1 MRKLLPLVLLLLSGA
16 SRQNPERVVAV
27 TIDDLPVVSV
37 ASDWSSVTERL
48 LGALREHKVPA
59 VGFVNEAKLYQ
70 NGTLDSTRVALLSAW
85 LSAGHELGNHTFA
98 HRGAHATP
106 LAEYLDGI
114 SRGEIVTRELA
125 RRAGRPFRY
134 FRHPQLHTGRSLEYQ
149 RAVER
154 FLASH
159 GYTIAPVTVD
169 NQEWVYARAYVVAE
183 QRGDSALLA
192 RVVDHYLRHIDSA
205 FAYSERLSRTLFQR
219 EIPLVL
225 LLHANELNADHL
237 HTVLERLESR
247 GYRFAPLAQ
256 VLADSAYRSADRYV
270 GPAGMSWLI
279 RWAET
284 RGVAIPAE
292 PREEPW
298 VSELAGLSG
307 FR

>member
-219 EIPLVL
+219 
-225 LLHANELNADHL
+225 
-237 HTVLERLESR
+237 
-247 GYRFAPLAQ
+247 
-256 VLADSAYRSADRYV
+256 
-270 GPAGMSWLI
+270 
-279 RWAET
+279 
-284 RGVAIPAE
+284 
-292 PREEPW
+292 
-298 VSELAGLSG
+298 
-307 FR
+307 

>member
-1 MRKLLPLVLLLLSGA
+1 MRKLLPLVVLVLTGA
-16 SRQNPERVVAV
+16 SPQRPARVVAV

-37 ASDWSSVTERL
+37 SSDWSSVTQRL
-48 LGALREHKVPA
+48 LGALREHDVPA
-59 VGFVNEAKLYQ
+59 VGFVTESKLYQ

-98 HRGAHATP
+98 HRGAHDTP

-114 SRGEIVTRELA
+114 SRGEVVTRELA

-134 FRHPQLHTGRSLEYQ
+134 FRHPQLHTGRSLEYK

-154 FLASH
+154 FLAEH
-159 GYTIAPVTVD
+159 GYIVAPVTVD
-169 NQEWVYARAYVVAE
+169 NQEWVYARAYVVAK
-183 QRGDSALLA
+183 QRGDSVLLA
-192 RVVDHYLRHIDSA
+192 RVVDHYLRHMDSA
-205 FAYSERLSRTLFQR
+205 FAYSERLSRSLFKR

-225 LLHANELNADHL
+225 LIHANELNADHL
-237 HTVLERLESR
+237 HTVLEHLETR
-247 GYRFAPLAQ
+247 GYRFAPLER

-284 RGVAIPAE
+284 RGVAISPE

-298 VSELAGLSG
+298 VSELAQLP
-307 FR
+307 